1 MPKRRKYQQWGNDS
15 DVWSDKDLR
24 WKQESYLTVDVDPDK
39 VEGLVV

>member
-15 DVWSDKDLR
+15 DVWSDKDRR

-39 VEGLVV
+39 VEELIV